1 MKYIIIG
8 TIMIAAISIIAAII
22 YCCFHK
28 DKKIAKLELQSVVEF
43 VNIDKQVKIS
53 NDKKLDTESG
63 GSLNS
68 NRSTM

>member
-1 MKYIIIG
+1 
-8 TIMIAAISIIAAII
+8 MIAAISMIAAII

-68 NRSTM
+68 NMSTM